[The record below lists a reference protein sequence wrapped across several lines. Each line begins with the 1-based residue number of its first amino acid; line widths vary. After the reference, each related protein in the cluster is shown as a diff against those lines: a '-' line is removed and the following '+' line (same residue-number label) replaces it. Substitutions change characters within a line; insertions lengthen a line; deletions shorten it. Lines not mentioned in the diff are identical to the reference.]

1 MALRFAL
8 VNETEVLMRCPSA
21 LEVNISGTAIL
32 LGMPL
37 CHRCLP
43 TFPLRRVPSPLPFRA
58 YLAGLQSVV
67 GVDTPACSVQWGNFD
82 TSSVTISTL
91 FA

>member
-8 VNETEVLMRCPSA
+8 VNETEVLMRFPSA

-43 TFPLRRVPSPLPFRA
+43 TPSLCAGYPLRSPSGHIWPA
-58 YLAGLQSVV
+58 YKV
-67 GVDTPACSVQWGNFD
+67 
-82 TSSVTISTL
+82 
-91 FA
+91 